1 MKNLHFPLLMYQN
14 SFKSKKESFRTIRT
28 LECTRQEACLY
39 NSFLSRVKQHVGQK
53 IRQKSIVIRFPAAI
67 HRCLGSEI
75 SYSNCPFFSASL
87 KVALLAI

>member
-1 MKNLHFPLLMYQN
+1 MNLCIYQN
-14 SFKSKKESFRTIRT
+14 LEKRLGRFTKHDRRACTI
-28 LECTRQEACLY
+28 A
-39 NSFLSRVKQHVGQK
+39 FLSRVKQHVGQK